1 MEKKSKISQIYGYA
15 VCLVAIITF
24 LVSLSAI
31 ITSLI
36 DAKDP
41 LYSRTGDQRLSSYE
55 NFKVET
61 LKTGQSEMSYI
72 PDEETL
78 VKMYADLKNH
88 KIKTVKHQT
97 SKTII
102 VNSIMFV
109 LSILLFIFHWIWLRR
124 IDKQEK

>member
-31 ITSLI
+31 ITNLI

-41 LYSRTGDQRLSSYE
+41 LFSRTGDQKLSSYE

-61 LKTGQSEMSYI
+61 LKTGQNEMSYI

-78 VKMYADLKNH
+78 VKMYVDLKNH
-88 KIKTVKHQT
+88 KIKTVVHQT
-97 SKTII
+97 NKTII